1 MTEYEARDFTL
12 VDVLAAGV
20 SKGTTLARWCATR
33 GYAPADVL
41 AAGDNYNDLE
51 MLEFAGVP
59 VVMGNA
65 VPELLASGFHVTSSH
80 DEAGLARAIERFAL
94 EGPGD

>member
-1 MTEYEARDFTL
+1 ML
-12 VDVLAAGV
+12 VDVLADGV
-20 SKGTTLARWCATR
+20 SKGTTLSTWCTAH
-33 GYAPADVL
+33 GYARGEVL
-41 AAGDNYNDLE
+41 AAGDNYNDRE

-65 VPELLASGFHVTSSH
+65 VPELLAAGFHVTASN

-94 EGPGD
+94 SE